1 MEKQTLSAALN
12 EFSQGTTD
20 NIDSIMIKDAAGK
33 PYWMKKADLK
43 AVIFESINV
52 AIGSS
57 LDEYTSPGD
66 YYFTLLTD
74 SSRPA
79 EISGTLVYLKVR
91 KGSGTM
97 IQEICSANSPNVVC
111 VRGYSG
117 GKWGEWMKR

>member
-1 MEKQTLSAALN
+1 MEKSTLQSALN

-20 NIDSIMIKDAAGK
+20 NIDSIMIKDANGNQ
-33 PYWMKKADLK
+33 YWMKKADLK
-43 AVIFESINV
+43 SVIFESINV
-52 AIGSS
+52 AVGSS

-79 EISGTLVYLKVR
+79 EISGTFVYLKVR
-91 KGSGTM
+91 KGSSTIM
-97 IQEICSANSPNVVC
+97 QEICNTNSPNVVY

-117 GKWGEWMKR
+117 GKWGEWMKK